1 MTRHSH
7 QKAVLSNY
15 RLYSQSRINYLF
27 FCFIDQERGIFL
39 KFTIIEPA
47 FKKALLE
54 NGYTLTE
61 LCTRAGISFTTLNK
75 IVSKHQSVR
84 VSTCN
89 KIADALSKPV
99 TELFE

>member
-1 MTRHSH
+1 M
-7 QKAVLSNY
+7 
-15 RLYSQSRINYLF
+15 YSQSEIIQLF
-27 FCFIDQERGIFL
+27 LSFITQEGGIL
-39 KFTIIEPA
+39 VKFTIIEPA

-61 LCTRAGISFTTLNK
+61 LCTRAGVSFTTLNK
-75 IVSKHQSVR
+75 ILCKHQSVR

>member
-1 MTRHSH
+1 M
-7 QKAVLSNY
+7 
-15 RLYSQSRINYLF
+15 YSQQYFFYLF
-27 FCFIDQERGIFL
+27 LAFTLQERGIFL

-61 LCTRAGISFTTLNK
+61 LCTRAGVSFTTLNK
-75 IVSKHQSVR
+75 ILCKHQSVR

>member
-1 MTRHSH
+1 MT
-7 QKAVLSNY
+7 KKGV
-15 RLYSQSRINYLF
+15 F
-27 FCFIDQERGIFL
+27 FL

-84 VSTCN
+84 VNTCN

>member
-1 MTRHSH
+1 MY
-7 QKAVLSNY
+7 N
-15 RLYSQSRINYLF
+15 QSRFLYLF
-27 FCFIDQERGIFL
+27 FCFTSQERGIFL

-75 IVSKHQSVR
+75 IISKHQSVR

>member
-1 MTRHSH
+1 M
-7 QKAVLSNY
+7 
-15 RLYSQSRINYLF
+15 YSQSRINYLF
-27 FCFIDQERGIFL
+27 FRFIGQERGVFL